1 MVHSNGSRGKGKMTR
16 TDSDCPWV
24 ITWEDGSE
32 QGFKNLGDAFY
43 ALGHNGDD
51 SPTLA
56 QALEVT
62 NMARPELLVWDTPRR
77 NPITGHFTGGDRGQ
91 R

>member
-1 MVHSNGSRGKGKMTR
+1 MITSNGSRGKGTMAR
-16 TDSDCPWV
+16 VESEWV
-24 ITWEDGSE
+24 ITWEDGSQ

-56 QALEVT
+56 QVHAMMKHAKPEVWAWET
-62 NMARPELLVWDTPRR
+62 ERR
-77 NPITGHFTGGDRGQ
+77 NPITGHFIGGGRGE
-91 R
+91 

>member
-1 MVHSNGSRGKGKMTR
+1 MITSNGSRGKGTMAR
-16 TDSDCPWV
+16 VESEWV
-24 ITWEDGSE
+24 ITWEDGSQ

-62 NMARPELLVWDTPRR
+62 NMARPDL
-77 NPITGHFTGGDRGQ
+77 
-91 R
+91 

>member
-43 ALGHNGDD
+43 ALEHNGDD

-77 NPITGHFTGGDRGQ
+77 NPITGHFIGGGRGE
-91 R
+91 

>member
-1 MVHSNGSRGKGKMTR
+1 MITSNGCRGKGTMAR
-16 TDSDCPWV
+16 VESEWV
-24 ITWEDGSE
+24 ITWEDGSQ

-43 ALGHNGDD
+43 ALEHNGDD

-62 NMARPELLVWDTPRR
+62 NMARPELLVWDPPRR
-77 NPITGHFTGGDRGQ
+77 NPITGHFIGGGRGE
-91 R
+91 

>member
-1 MVHSNGSRGKGKMTR
+1 MVHSNGSRGKGTMAR
-16 TDSDCPWV
+16 VESEWV
-24 ITWEDGSE
+24 ITWEDGSQ

-43 ALGHNGDD
+43 ALEHNGDD

-62 NMARPELLVWDTPRR
+62 NKARPELLVWDTPRR
-77 NPITGHFTGGDRGQ
+77 NPITGHFTGGDRG
-91 R
+91 

>member
-1 MVHSNGSRGKGKMTR
+1 MITSNGSRGKGKMTR
-16 TDSDCPWV
+16 VESEWV
-24 ITWEDGSE
+24 ITWEDGSQ

-56 QALEVT
+56 QALA
-62 NMARPELLVWDTPRR
+62 MMQGARPEVWAWETERR

>member
-1 MVHSNGSRGKGKMTR
+1 MITSNGSRGKGTMAR
-16 TDSDCPWV
+16 VESEWV
-24 ITWEDGSE
+24 ITWEDGSQ

-77 NPITGHFTGGDRGQ
+77 NPITGHFIGGGRGE
-91 R
+91 

>member
-1 MVHSNGSRGKGKMTR
+1 MITSNGSRGKGTMAR
-16 TDSDCPWV
+16 VESEWV
-24 ITWEDGSE
+24 ITWEDGSQ

-56 QALEVT
+56 QAHDMMKDAKPEVW
-62 NMARPELLVWDTPRR
+62 AWETPCR

>member
-32 QGFKNLGDAFY
+32 QGFKNLGDALY
-43 ALGHNGDD
+43 SLGHNGDD

-56 QALEVT
+56 QAHAMMKHAKPEVWAWET
-62 NMARPELLVWDTPRR
+62 ERR
-77 NPITGHFTGGDRGQ
+77 NPITGHFIGGGRGE
-91 R
+91 